1 MKKIIY
7 LNSQTNKEVHYG
19 EEITFKEFGAY
30 KNGGKWESTLTF
42 PVVNETI
49 PMLIK
54 KGILVRKEVDKKK
67 VDPAQQE
74 KEPTLEGM
82 VEMLEIAISVALET
96 LSSIE
101 EYLAEDD
108 EE

>member
-7 LNSQTNKEVHYG
+7 LNSQTNEEVHYG
-19 EEITFKEFGAY
+19 EEITFKEIGAY

-42 PVVNETI
+42 PVTNDTI

-54 KGILVRKEVDKKK
+54 KGVLVRKEVEKKLE
-67 VDPAQQE
+67 PAQQK
-74 KEPTLEGM
+74 KEPTLEER
-82 VEMLEIAISVALET
+82 VEILEIALSVVLEM
-96 LSSIE
+96 LSSND

-108 EE
+108 E

>member
-7 LNSQTNKEVHYG
+7 LNSQTDKEVHYG
-19 EEITFKEFGAY
+19 EEVTFKEFGAY

-67 VDPAQQE
+67 VEPAQQG
-74 KEPTLEGM
+74 KETTLENR
-82 VEMLEIAISVALET
+82 VEILEIALSVVLEM
-96 LSSIE
+96 LSSND
-101 EYLAEDD
+101 EYLTEDD
-108 EE
+108 E

>member
-19 EEITFKEFGAY
+19 EEITFKETGVY
-30 KNGGKWESTLTF
+30 KNRGKWESTLTF
-42 PVVNETI
+42 QVVNETI

-54 KGILVRKEVDKKK
+54 KGVLVRKEVDEKK
-67 VDPAQQE
+67 VEPAQQ
-74 KEPTLEGM
+74 KKGTTLEER
-82 VEMLEIAISVALET
+82 VEILEIAISAILEM
-96 LSSIE
+96 LSSND

-108 EE
+108 E

>member
-7 LNSQTNKEVHYG
+7 LNSQTDKEVHYG
-19 EEITFKEFGAY
+19 EEITFKEFGTY

-42 PVVNETI
+42 PIVNETI

-54 KGILVRKEVDKKK
+54 KGILVRKEVDEKKI
-67 VDPAQQE
+67 DPAQQK
-74 KEPTLEGM
+74 KETTLENR
-82 VEMLEIAISVALET
+82 VEILEIALSVVLEM
-96 LSSIE
+96 LSSND

-108 EE
+108 KE

>member
-7 LNSQTNKEVHYG
+7 LNSQTNEEVHYG
-19 EEITFKEFGAY
+19 EEIAFKETGAY

-54 KGILVRKEVDKKK
+54 KGVLVRKEVDKKK
-67 VDPAQQE
+67 VEPAQQK
-74 KEPTLEGM
+74 KETTLEER
-82 VEMLEIAISVALET
+82 VEILEIAISVVLEM
-96 LSSIE
+96 LSSND

-108 EE
+108 E